1 MLEAMQQRLDRQ
13 FDVVTIRRRT
23 VEHVFGT
30 LKHWMGSTPLLIRA
44 FVATQIAA
52 TGQHWRHGYRG
63 GLEVVQGLRRGGGGY
78 LNLRYPSIA
87 EVRDDSQFCV
97 SSVSGRSVAAI
108 PTQSKRPGLNTDITI
123 PTKAKQ

>member
-23 VEHVFGT
+23 IEHVFGT
-30 LKHWMGSTPLLIRA
+30 FNYWMGSTPFQIRGL
-44 FVATQIAA
+44 VATQIAA
-52 TGQHWRHGYRG
+52 TGQHWRHGYRA
-63 GLEVVQGLRRGGGGY
+63 GLEVVQGQRGGGGGY

-97 SSVSGRSVAAI
+97 SSVSG
-108 PTQSKRPGLNTDITI
+108 
-123 PTKAKQ
+123 

>member
-13 FDVVTIRRRT
+13 FDVLTIRRGT
-23 VEHVFGT
+23 VKHVFGT
-30 LKHWMGSTPLLIRA
+30 FNHWMGSIPLQIRA

-52 TGQHWRHGYRG
+52 TGQRWRHGYRG
-63 GLEVVQGLRRGGGGY
+63 GLEVVQGQRRGGGGY

-87 EVRDDSQFCV
+87 EVRDDPQVRV